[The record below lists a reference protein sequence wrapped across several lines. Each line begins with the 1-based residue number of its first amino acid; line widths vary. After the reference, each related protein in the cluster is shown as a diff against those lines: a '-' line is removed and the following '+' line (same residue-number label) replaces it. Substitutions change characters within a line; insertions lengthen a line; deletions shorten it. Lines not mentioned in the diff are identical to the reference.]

1 MKNFKD
7 KETNIEREREKK
19 LENIFCCSTTPILR

>member
-7 KETNIEREREKK
+7 KETNIEREKK